1 MITAIRNAM
10 YENNHSVFNTY
21 RQEFAEALTNLDKQ
35 REWVNKKKKKT
46 KEKVRL
52 LHENSQERLYY
63 MATAINN
70 TVRYFK
76 KLYFTDDNA
85 RKRKLKELEEDPKVS
100 LEERVKN
107 KLDQL
112 KKFFDS
118 PFKDDRK
125 FAITYISTYTRD
137 KL

>member
-1 MITAIRNAM
+1 MAAPEVQITEKIQGEFKKAEKKMITAIRNAM

-100 LEERVKN
+100 PEERVKN
-107 KLDQL
+107 KLD
-112 KKFFDS
+112 
-118 PFKDDRK
+118 
-125 FAITYISTYTRD
+125 
-137 KL
+137 